1 MPAPQ
6 FLLLAA
12 MAEEREPFLEAADA
26 VTGERPGPTA
36 GSLLTELVLDGIPG
50 QILTTGIGPVN
61 AAAALTGMLTAAPA
75 PARILSVGSAGGL
88 HENIGVGE
96 VIIGADL
103 RYADVDARAFGYT
116 FGQVPG
122 MPETYPAPAPPAGVT
137 AAEYVT
143 TGLLVTCSSFVTAD
157 LASAIRPPAQRPRR
171 GHGERGARA
180 DLLPA
185 RDHVLH
191 RHPRHL
197 RSLLPA
203 SGGGVPRRARSRR
216 QAQRRD
222 RAHIHHQALI
232 PPACATVTG

>member
-96 VIIGADL
+96 VIIGAEDRKSTRL
-103 RYADVDARAFGYT
+103 NSSHVAISYAVFCLKKKT
-116 FGQVPG
+116 NQ
-122 MPETYPAPAPPAGVT
+122 T
-137 AAEYVT
+137 
-143 TGLLVTCSSFVTAD
+143 
-157 LASAIRPPAQRPRR
+157 
-171 GHGERGARA
+171 
-180 DLLPA
+180 
-185 RDHVLH
+185 
-191 RHPRHL
+191 
-197 RSLLPA
+197 
-203 SGGGVPRRARSRR
+203 SRR
-216 QAQRRD
+216 RQ
-222 RAHIHHQALI
+222 H
-232 PPACATVTG
+232 T

>member
-36 GSLLTELVLDGIPG
+36 GSLLTELVLDGVPG
-50 QILTTGIGPVN
+50 QSLITGIGPVN

-157 LASAIRPPAQRPRR
+157 LASAIRAHLPSALAVDMESAALAQTCYLHGITSFTAIRGISDLCSPRA
-171 GHGERGARA
+171 GEEFHDGLGLAARRSA
-180 DLLPA
+180 EIA
-185 RDHVLH
+185 RTFITK
-191 RHPRHL
+191 R
-197 RSLLPA
+197 
-203 SGGGVPRRARSRR
+203 
-216 QAQRRD
+216 
-222 RAHIHHQALI
+222 
-232 PPACATVTG
+232 